1 MNRDMGMID
10 LLLKYGARD
19 EDCKALAVAAKST
32 SGSGKVQQDE
42 VIMSKLL
49 ALKANQDPENG
60 VNKKG
65 IADLHQ
71 SSGSSGPIGF
81 ASVGSLAYSS
91 IFPSTSV
98 MVNWHQQG
106 CLTHL
111 KDQWLID
118 AAVRLNPK
126 LRLSPKCQQVSLHAI
141 TRLDFQTTT

>member
-1 MNRDMGMID
+1 MIYFD
-10 LLLKYGARD
+10 FI
-19 EDCKALAVAAKST
+19 S
-32 SGSGKVQQDE
+32 QQIS
-42 VIMSKLL
+42 VVKTKRYSISY
-49 ALKANQDPENG
+49 N
-60 VNKKG
+60 VN
-65 IADLHQ
+65 INF
-71 SSGSSGPIGF
+71 SGPIGF

-126 LRLSPKCQQVSLHAI
+126 LRLSPKCQQVRYLNQNAQYISVKESI
-141 TRLDFQTTT
+141 EI

>member
-1 MNRDMGMID
+1 MNSNFELQMNFELQINDFTFFST
-10 LLLKYGARD
+10 A
-19 EDCKALAVAAKST
+19 ST
-32 SGSGKVQQDE
+32 SIVDH
-42 VIMSKLL
+42 IFLIL
-49 ALKANQDPENG
+49 
-60 VNKKG
+60 
-65 IADLHQ
+65 
-71 SSGSSGPIGF
+71 GPIGF

-126 LRLSPKCQQVSLHAI
+126 LRLSPKCQQVR
-141 TRLDFQTTT
+141 T

>member
-1 MNRDMGMID
+1 MFI
-10 LLLKYGARD
+10 
-19 EDCKALAVAAKST
+19 
-32 SGSGKVQQDE
+32 
-42 VIMSKLL
+42 
-49 ALKANQDPENG
+49 
-60 VNKKG
+60 
-65 IADLHQ
+65 
-71 SSGSSGPIGF
+71 GPIGF

-126 LRLSPKCQQVSLHAI
+126 LRLSPKCQQVCTIVPIEISIAGE
-141 TRLDFQTTT
+141 RLLNSASVNTLFLFLF

>member
-1 MNRDMGMID
+1 MTF
-10 LLLKYGARD
+10 
-19 EDCKALAVAAKST
+19 EKAKHKSIILMKRK
-32 SGSGKVQQDE
+32 SF
-42 VIMSKLL
+42 L
-49 ALKANQDPENG
+49 
-60 VNKKG
+60 
-65 IADLHQ
+65 
-71 SSGSSGPIGF
+71 GPIGF

-126 LRLSPKCQQVSLHAI
+126 LRLSPKCQQVNMFLYLNKFVIIRISTSYNYLYIFSTLKTGII
-141 TRLDFQTTT
+141 TCYHTSGCF